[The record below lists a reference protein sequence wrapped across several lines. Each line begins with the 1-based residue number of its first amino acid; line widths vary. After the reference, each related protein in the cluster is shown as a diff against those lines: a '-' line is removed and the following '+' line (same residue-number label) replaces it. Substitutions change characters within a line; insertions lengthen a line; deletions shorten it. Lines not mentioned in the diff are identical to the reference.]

1 MKRLLTA
8 AAVFLLAVTS
18 WADVYNVKDFGAL
31 PDGKTI
37 ASDAI
42 NAAINKAAECG
53 GGMVYIPAGDYLCY
67 SIRLKSNI
75 HLYLEQGTRIIAA
88 APQQDRTLRSFFTVT
103 VLTAPPLW

>member
-18 WADVYNVKDFGAL
+18 WADVYNVKAFGAL

-42 NAAINKAAECG
+42 NAAINKAAKNG
-53 GGMVYIPAGDYLCY
+53 GITRISHVDTWYTDYLVMRKIGVRVY
-67 SIRLKSNI
+67 GN
-75 HLYLEQGTRIIAA
+75 
-88 APQQDRTLRSFFTVT
+88 
-103 VLTAPPLW
+103 